1 MTKRLIVGITGA
13 TGSLDGV
20 RRRHDAALY
29 APVGSRRA
37 RDDYFS
43 R

>member
-13 TGSLDGV
+13 AGSLYGV
-20 RRRHDAALY
+20 RRRDDAALD

-37 RDDYFS
+37 QDDYFS